1 MISDTRWQERLKQ
14 AYRNPKD
21 LLASLDIPVHEYQHR
36 IDANNTF
43 PLLVTQDFQSRMRKK
58 DLQDPLLLQAL
69 PQLIENNTTHGVLD
83 PIEEQPLTQSGLIH
97 KYHGRAL
104 WVLSGGCAIN
114 CRYCFRRHFPYHQ
127 HINNGQAWKAP
138 LNQIQADPS
147 LREIILS
154 GGDPLLLDDKKL
166 HLLFEKLTSIA
177 HIETIRIHSRLPI
190 VLPSRITPMLL
201 DIFKH
206 SRLQVV
212 FVIHC
217 NHAQEIDEDVMRSTT
232 QLHSVCHAVLNQ
244 SVLLKGVNDCAD
256 TLIELSH
263 KLLASR
269 VTPYYLHTLDP
280 VQGAMHFN
288 TDHQTQKKIMEELR
302 RQLPGYLVP
311 KCVSDIPGEPY
322 KKIVA

>member
-1 MISDTRWQERLKQ
+1 MISPSRWQERLKQ

-21 LLASLDIPVHEYQHR
+21 LLASLDIPVHEYQDQ
-36 IDANNTF
+36 IDTNNPFT
-43 PLLVTQDFQSRMRKK
+43 LLVTQEFQSRMRKK

-69 PQLIENNTTHGVLD
+69 PQLIEKDTANGALD
-83 PIEEQPLTQSGLIH
+83 PIQEQSLTRHGLIH

-127 HINNGQAWKAP
+127 HISTAQSWKAP
-138 LNQIQADPS
+138 LDYIKNDLS

-154 GGDPLLLDDKKL
+154 GGDPLLLDDGKL
-166 HLLFEKLTSIA
+166 HLLFEKLASIK
-177 HIETIRIHSRLPI
+177 HIETVRIHSRLPV
-190 VLPSRITPMLL
+190 VLPSRITPALL
-201 DIFKH
+201 NLFKQT
-206 SRLQVV
+206 RLYVV

-217 NHAQEIDEDVMRSTT
+217 NHAQEIDEDVMHSTT

-244 SVLLKGVNDCAD
+244 SVLLKGINDCAD
-256 TLIELSH
+256 ILIELSH

-269 VTPYYLHTLDP
+269 VMPYYLHTLDP

-288 TDHQTQKKIMEELR
+288 TDHLTQKNIMEVLR
-302 RQLPGYLVP
+302 RELPGYLVP
-311 KCVSDIPGEPY
+311 KCVSDIPGAPY
-322 KKIVA
+322 KQTMA